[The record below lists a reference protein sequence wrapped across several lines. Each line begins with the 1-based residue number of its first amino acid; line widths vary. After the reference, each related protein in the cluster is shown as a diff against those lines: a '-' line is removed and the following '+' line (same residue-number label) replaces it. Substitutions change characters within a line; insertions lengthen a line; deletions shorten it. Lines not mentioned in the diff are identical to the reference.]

1 MLTLHSKSHQ
11 ALGLTKS
18 TSWLTAPMFYKV
30 VHFISALDTLMLV
43 VLLDSD
49 ALPLVDIA
57 LFSVISVI

>member
-1 MLTLHSKSHQ
+1 
-11 ALGLTKS
+11 
-18 TSWLTAPMFYKV
+18 MFYKV